1 MTTIRASAPGKVV
14 LCGEY
19 AVLDG
24 APAIAMAVNR
34 RAEVT
39 VATAIGDDSSIR
51 MNGPGEPTDT
61 SLFDCV
67 IDAAGFEH
75 ADDYSF
81 TLDTSAFVDAASDVK
96 LGIGSS
102 AALTVALGQALISL
116 QNEARDVGEIA
127 ADAHRNFQQGVGS
140 GADIATSVAGG
151 LIEYQM
157 RGNNATRVPW
167 PAGLAF
173 ALFWSGVAASTRERV
188 DRLTASDAK
197 PSRSRLS
204 EVAVATALAW
214 QSGNADSIIGASEQ
228 YVNALKRFSVDH
240 GLGIFEAGHDALVQD
255 ALERGFVY
263 KPCGAGGG
271 DVGIALA
278 TDTAQLDAFAQR
290 AEAAGFR
297 RLDIDIDNDGVQT
310 RRDID

>member
-1 MTTIRASAPGKVV
+1 MTTIEASAPGKVI

-24 APAIAMAVNR
+24 APAISMAVNR

-39 VATAIGDDSSIR
+39 AAEDGDSRIR
-51 MNGPGEPTDT
+51 MIGPDRNADA

-67 IDAAGFEH
+67 INAAGFKPV
-75 ADDYSF
+75 ADYSF
-81 TLDTSAFVDAASDVK
+81 TLDTSAFVDDGNDVK

-102 AALTVALGQALISL
+102 AALTVALGQVLVSL
-116 QNEARDVGEIA
+116 ENNDGDVADIA
-127 ADAHRNFQQGVGS
+127 VNAHRNFQKGIGS
-140 GADIATSVAGG
+140 GVDIATSIAGG

-157 RGNNATRVPW
+157 QGNKVTRLRG

-188 DRLTASDAK
+188 ERLMSSDAK
-197 PSRSRLS
+197 PSRSELAD
-204 EVAVATALAW
+204 VATSTALAW
-214 QSGNADSIIGASEQ
+214 QSGNADAVVRASEQ
-228 YVNALKRFSVDH
+228 YVHVLKRFSVDH
-240 GLGIFEAGHDALVQD
+240 GLGIFEAGHDVLVDYAL
-255 ALERGFVY
+255 ANGLVY

-278 TDTAQLDAFAQR
+278 TDTRQLDAFAKR
-290 AEAAGFR
+290 AELVGFT
-297 RLDIDIDNDGVQT
+297 RLDIGVDDDGVKIK
-310 RRDID
+310 RDID